1 LETRLN
7 GIDSS
12 ILVCAL
18 DPTTDEHV
26 KARDSI
32 LSTRAWAI
40 NPTVVHEVFHTL
52 VFKRGMSPGDAR
64 LKVRALVRD
73 KRTIFLNLTKTISLY
88 SLDMGPEFNLGGRDS
103 LIVGCYMRNGMETML
118 THDKEL
124 LKHKKLRFKARE
136 IAFVDP
142 LAT

>member
-1 LETRLN
+1 MN

-12 ILVCAL
+12 ILVYAL
-18 DPTTDEHV
+18 DPTTDEHL

-32 LSTRAWAI
+32 LSTRARAI
-40 NPTVVHEVFHTL
+40 NPTVVHEALDTPVFN
-52 VFKRGMSPGDAR
+52 RGMSHEDGR

-73 KRTIFLNLTKTISLY
+73 RRTIFFNLTKSISLY
-88 SLDMGPEFNLGGRDS
+88 SLDLGREFKLGGRDS
-103 LIVGCYMRNGMETML
+103 LIVGCYMRNGMKTML

-124 LKHKKLRFKARE
+124 LRLKRLRFKAHE